1 MSFTTDKEMTG
12 VLRLGPRL
20 ILLTDLL
27 MANLTFRF
35 MSWCGRAASSRCLM
49 EYTACRSLILSA
61 GNWSRPD
68 RSLHRICRGHARD
81 GVCRPRVGLGLP
93 RTRCQTIARAWH
105 GLVE

>member
-1 MSFTTDKEMTG
+1 
-12 VLRLGPRL
+12 
-20 ILLTDLL
+20 

-35 MSWCGRAASSRCLM
+35 MSWCGGAASSRCLM
-49 EYTACRSLILSA
+49 EYTACLSLILSA